1 MQDTKLF
8 ETILGLQAPW
18 QVARVALDT
27 AQQRVDVWVEH
38 REGTSW
44 TCPECE
50 RALGCRDH
58 AEERSW
64 RHLDTCQFQ
73 TILHARIPRIECP
86 THGVRQVR
94 VPWAEARGRFTLL
107 LERLIID
114 VIQQCSTL
122 TGACRLLRISWD
134 EAWGVMERAVVRGQA
149 RKVATPIRYL
159 GVDETAGRKGHRYHT
174 VVCDLERSTVE

>member
-1 MQDTKLF
+1 MQDTKLY

-134 EAWGVMERAVVRGQA
+134 EAWGVHG
-149 RKVATPIRYL
+149 
-159 GVDETAGRKGHRYHT
+159 AGRGARAGAQGG
-174 VVCDLERSTVE
+174 DADPLSRGR